1 MVRTKVDLRQPI
13 GGDLPRTDLFHEEVV
28 LSGTLVHFEL
38 QHGDVRDDAARR
50 HDRMSDVTAPKSLR
64 L

>member
-1 MVRTKVDLRQPI
+1 MKDEPYKDCNRQPES
-13 GGDLPRTDLFHEEVV
+13 LRSDLFHEEVV

-50 HDRMSDVTAPKSLR
+50 HERRCDVKAS
-64 L
+64 